1 MPWRFCRFTLNFP
14 FYLMSWSDVI
24 YTMRFWY
31 GRKFQSLA
39 KSLTP
44 LLWFFRQLIYALKL
58 GLNALSP
65 ATPTAQICVVSVD
78 QQVLY
83 NVLTDL
89 WREVPFEKMKPQPQ

>member
-1 MPWRFCRFTLNFP
+1 MEGNFSHSLN
-14 FYLMSWSDVI
+14 L
-24 YTMRFWY
+24 
-31 GRKFQSLA
+31 SLHCFD
-39 KSLTP
+39 
-44 LLWFFRQLIYALKL
+44 FFRQLIYALKL